1 VVRNSHQSILHNQ
14 RRMDLES
21 DFLELEHLILKQ
33 RVCKTCGIEK
43 DLLTDYYKTRKDRGA
58 MPSAFSY
65 ECKSCT
71 KIRIKKRRK
80 SVDITT
86 YSYPDW

>member
-1 VVRNSHQSILHNQ
+1 
-14 RRMDLES
+14 MDLQG

>member
-1 VVRNSHQSILHNQ
+1 
-14 RRMDLES
+14 
-21 DFLELEHLILKQ
+21 
-33 RVCKTCGIEK
+33 
-43 DLLTDYYKTRKDRGA
+43 LTDYYKTRKDRGA